1 MLIKY
6 LSILLSLVFLSSCAT
21 KPQVVV
27 DPQSIADVT
36 KYEKDMAECETLSKG
51 YDGTNAVAGSA
62 ALGAGAALGTTA
74 AILATGGAYLLPAGI
89 VLAAG
94 GGAALGG
101 GLSKS
106 KVNRAQ
112 EKIWANCMTERGY
125 KAFTSND

>member
-1 MLIKY
+1 MTKVYSLIFP
-6 LSILLSLVFLSSCAT
+6 SIIFLTSCAS
-21 KPQVVV
+21 KPQIVV
-27 DPQSIADVT
+27 DPQSIEDVT
-36 KYEKDMAECETLSKG
+36 KYETDMAECQTLSKG

-62 ALGAGAALGTTA
+62 ALGAGAAVGTTA
-74 AILATGGAYLLPAGI
+74 AVLATGGAYLLPAGI
-89 VLAAG
+89 ALAAG

-112 EKIWANCMTERGY
+112 EKIWANCMSERGY